1 MGHLEQWEQ
10 MSQGEG
16 QCSPNELRQKA
27 DPATV
32 NRGLGKL
39 EDCRGGGGPL
49 HSSTRSSTDPDR
61 GHQKVDSH
69 TCHTLIIWT
78 QRPPRKSRCNTS
90 GPVLVAPKQD
100 TSAQVFKGISYS
112 SYQEEERITQ
122 EGTLAANPVGRLEDL
137 KHCEPLSSPF
147 AVSSASYLL
156 S

>member
-1 MGHLEQWEQ
+1 MRADESGRGTMLSQWIEAE
-10 MSQGEG
+10 SRSCNCE
-16 QCSPNELRQKA
+16 PRLREA
-27 DPATV
+27 
-32 NRGLGKL
+32 RGLLGWG
-39 EDCRGGGGPL
+39 EPL